1 MHCVDADRCNGC
13 CLCQLACPVDCIS
26 MVRIDREWTDE
37 LARQSKENY
46 LKRNQRRAKIRQEEE
61 NLLNAKSLTS
71 DKRDFVANLI
81 RRKILNESGKAPR
94 NS

>member
-1 MHCVDADRCNGC
+1 MHCVDAERCNGR

-81 RRKILNESGKAPR
+81 RRKILNESGKTPR